1 MTDLPPIIRDYLCRR
16 ALAHRQPVY
25 LHLDRTG
32 NIRDGGGHLAHYDLD
47 PLAVN
52 QPVSA
57 VLDFMEGILPLEDDA
72 CHLGCL
78 QPQADVCLDAHIIP
92 DEKAYWLLLLDTREE
107 ERQRRA
113 MQQKANELA
122 LVREAQARLLTTEA
136 SPAAARLP
144 TVNFDPQGDRKQ
156 VSVLVAGLRL
166 AAGAARDTP
175 PAALLDQ
182 LARRGRKVAAGLQA
196 EAGLLHAHTSTTVI
210 AIFGLVPTQADSSE
224 QALAAALNL
233 QRDFSSGHHGHGPVA
248 GSILPPAIGVTTGM
262 AVVGLEAG
270 SDAGRLHAIGPPL
283 QAASRLMRSAQPGQ
297 VLTDV
302 SSFTASGD
310 LQVRFEPITAEGDK
324 HTGPVYVSRRVRR
337 P

>member
-16 ALAHRQPVY
+16 ALAHRHPVY

-47 PLAVN
+47 PLAVG

-57 VLDFMEGILPLEDDA
+57 VLDFMEGLLPLEDDA

-113 MQQKANELA
+113 MQQKANELV
-122 LVREAQARLLTTEA
+122 LMREAQARLLTAEA
-136 SPAAARLP
+136 SAAAAQLP
-144 TVNFDPQGDRKQ
+144 AVNFEPQGDRKR
-156 VSVLVAGLRL
+156 VAVLAAGLRL
-166 AAGAARDTP
+166 AVEAARDTP

-182 LARRGRKVAAGLQA
+182 LARQGRKVAAGLQA
-196 EAGLLHAHTSTTVI
+196 EAGLLHQHTSTNLI

-224 QALAAALNL
+224 QALAAALSL
-233 QRDFSSGHHGHGPVA
+233 QRDFSAGHHGHGAVA

-262 AVVGLEAG
+262 AV
-270 SDAGRLHAIGPPL
+270 
-283 QAASRLMRSAQPGQ
+283 
-297 VLTDV
+297 
-302 SSFTASGD
+302 
-310 LQVRFEPITAEGDK
+310 
-324 HTGPVYVSRRVRR
+324 
-337 P
+337 